1 MARLMSEAPSAPI
14 VILMGRS
21 AYAREMARIYVD
33 AFGRQNLRIVEEVP
47 SASTKLIKFLRARI
61 RNRGLL
67 SALDAVALRILM
79 VLHRSRQ
86 ERFVISPDLTVN
98 HVDDPAVAEL
108 VMREHARIVILDVCS
123 LLSAEQIARIRVPI
137 INVHNGIAPRYRGA
151 GNLWAL
157 AEDNPGMIGATLHWV
172 DAGVHTGTRLS
183 VARFD
188 PVKEVI
194 PFSDVDLEAFK
205 RGAQLA
211 VDFVR
216 TGEGQI
222 PPECSVLPDRYYP
235 FPGLTDWLRAR
246 RNFHR
251 RAKRRA
257 DAPIEH
263 AWQTSF
269 KERAADKTLTVPE
282 KLHWSDTASVG
293 WRDAAIADI
302 VRQNLPPHGLVLDL
316 GCGDARLAEQFGDSY
331 VGCDYS
337 ESTLRLAPPGVRCVV
352 ASAGALPFCS
362 EVFDVSLAVG
372 LLACIE
378 DAQSVADELL
388 RVTRAGGT
396 IVINT
401 LRQFSRAE
409 LLVVAAASLFSPTR
423 LALVRAIWRR
433 EHGVVRGGTLVGR
446 RYSVGELRRLF
457 PRGTGIL
464 SIAYHG
470 AKGFV
475 PFAREITVSFRVPQP
490 RSANK
495 TRSPQAAGS
504 TGTGQT

>member
-1 MARLMSEAPSAPI
+1 MSEAPNAPI
-14 VILMGRS
+14 VVLMGRS
-21 AYAREMARIYVD
+21 GYAREIARVYVD
-33 AFGRQNLRIVEEVP
+33 AFGRQNVRIIEEVP
-47 SASTKLIKFLRARI
+47 SAPTALTKFLHAHM

-67 SALDAVALRILM
+67 SALDAIALRILM
-79 VLHRSRQ
+79 MLHSARCGH
-86 ERFVISPDLTVN
+86 FAITPDMAVK
-98 HVDDPAVAEL
+98 HADDPAIADL
-108 VMREHARIVILDVCS
+108 VKRERARLVVLCICS
-123 LLSAEQIARIRVPI
+123 VLCEGQISRIGVPI
-137 INVHNGIAPRYRGA
+137 INVHNGIAPRYRGS

-157 AEDNPGMIGATLHWV
+157 AEDNPGMIGATLHRV
-172 DAGVHTGTRLS
+172 DAGDDADTRLS
-183 VARFD
+183 IARFD
-188 PVKEVI
+188 PVKEEI

-216 TGEGQI
+216 TGKRQI
-222 PPECSVLPDRYYP
+222 PPECSALPDRHYP
-235 FPGLTDWLRAR
+235 FPGLIDWLRAR

-257 DAPIEH
+257 DASIEH
-263 AWQTSF
+263 AWQMSF

-316 GCGDARLAEQFGDSY
+316 GCGDARLAKQFGGSY

-337 ESTLRLAPPGVRCVV
+337 ESTLRLAPSGVRCVV

-362 EVFDVSLAVG
+362 KVFDVSLAVG

-409 LLVVAAASLFSPTR
+409 LLVVATASLFSPTR
-423 LALVRAIWRR
+423 LALVWAIWQRK
-433 EHGVVRGGTLVGR
+433 HGVVRGGTLVGR
-446 RYSVGELRRLF
+446 RFSVGELRRLF
-457 PRGTGIL
+457 PPGTEIL
-464 SIAYHG
+464 FIAYHG
-470 AKGFV
+470 AKGLV
-475 PFAREITVSFRVPQP
+475 PFAREITASFRVPDP
-490 RSANK
+490 RSASK
-495 TRSPQAAGS
+495 ARSS
-504 TGTGQT
+504 TMSAEIGCM